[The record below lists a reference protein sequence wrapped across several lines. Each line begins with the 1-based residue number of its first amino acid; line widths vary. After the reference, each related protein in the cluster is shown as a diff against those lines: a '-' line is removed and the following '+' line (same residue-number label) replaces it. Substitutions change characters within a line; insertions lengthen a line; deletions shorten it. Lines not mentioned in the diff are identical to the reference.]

1 MGLVFLPEDLPALA
15 FIFMMLAARVGSAC
29 MLLPGIGEIELPM
42 TVRAGFAMA
51 FVLLLMPVLGGIIPA
66 MPDGVFQLFALLGAE
81 IATGLMFGWL
91 TRIVLLV
98 LPVAGQFI
106 AGVSG
111 LANVIQPDAETGP
124 QTAAIAHALTLAAP
138 VAVFATGLHAAPL
151 TALVNSYSV
160 IGPGV
165 LLPAGDSAA
174 HALGAAADGFAVALQ
189 LASPFVLAATLWQF
203 ALGVVS
209 RLVPQMQVYFAAMPG
224 QIGGGLLLFALL
236 SSGLFAMWQGHVGE
250 AFASL
255 PGH

>member
-1 MGLVFLPEDLPALA
+1 MSFSPDDLPGLA
-15 FIFMMLAARVGSAC
+15 FAFMLLACRVGSAC

-42 TVRAGFAMA
+42 PVRAGFAMA
-51 FVLLLMPVLGGIIPA
+51 FVLLLMPVLGGLMPA
-66 MPDGVFQLFALLGAE
+66 PPDGVWPMFALLGAE

-91 TRIVLLV
+91 TRIVLLA

-124 QTAAIAHALTLAAP
+124 QTAAISHALTLAAP
-138 VAVFATGLHAAPL
+138 VAIFATGLHAAPL
-151 TALVNSYSV
+151 AALANSYAV

-165 LLPAGDSAA
+165 LLPVGDSVS
-174 HALGAAADGFAVALQ
+174 HALGAAADAFAVALQ

-203 ALGVVS
+203 ALGIVS

-236 SSGLFAMWQGHVGE
+236 STGLFAMWQAYVSE
-250 AFASL
+250 SFATL